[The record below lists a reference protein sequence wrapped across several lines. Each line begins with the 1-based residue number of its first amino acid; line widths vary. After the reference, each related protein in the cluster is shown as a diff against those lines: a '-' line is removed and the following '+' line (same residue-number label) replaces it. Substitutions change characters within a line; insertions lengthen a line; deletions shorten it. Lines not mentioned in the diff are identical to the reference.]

1 MKKRISMLIVVCMI
15 LALTACGT
23 KKENQS
29 DQSPA
34 AGKPQAEE
42 AEKSREAEKPQA
54 EEAEQSPE
62 AETPQAAEAVT
73 DVTSGEESASSEE
86 ETAASAQQAGDWTRQ
101 GYYEDENNYMLSVAW
116 MDDIDV
122 HGWYAGLMIGEDISE
137 DTYSGTLQPG
147 EGALHGTLR
156 ANGKK
161 PDLTVTISE
170 DEGEG
175 LQVAVEGGETY
186 HFTPIEME
194 EASIIVRINTEG
206 AGDINYAEGRETPE
220 IDEDYP
226 YQSAQINLA
235 EPTVYTFAAAP
246 QTGYLFVKWTKD
258 GKDCSTVPII
268 TVNLDESADYVAVFE
283 ENPDWQ
289 NPVVKL
295 SGEYQCDRAHATVQ
309 DFDLDSAWITIEW
322 AGSAWETARWII
334 SGPLDIG
341 TMTITYE
348 GCQKDHLVYDET
360 GEITSQ
366 EKIYEDGTGTIVFN
380 GDGTFT
386 WHEDQSET
394 GEDMTFELLPAEQE

>member
-1 MKKRISMLIVVCMI
+1 MDAVAERAFAELASRIPVAEIRLFSQALNYGVPTGVNLIELVRSFSSGVRI
-15 LALTACGT
+15 R
-23 KKENQS
+23 N
-29 DQSPA
+29 DV
-34 AGKPQAEE
+34 E
-42 AEKSREAEKPQA
+42 AEISRTLNLPKYNNRIIMC
-54 EEAEQSPE
+54 
-62 AETPQAAEAVT
+62 TPFVMIAIMRI
-73 DVTSGEESASSEE
+73 
-86 ETAASAQQAGDWTRQ
+86 TAADYLRPL
-101 GYYEDENNYMLSVAW
+101 E
-116 MDDIDV
+116 
-122 HGWYAGLMIGEDISE
+122 
-137 DTYSGTLQPG
+137 SGTGFIVKTAAAAAILIALVLG
-147 EGALHGTLR
+147 ELL
-156 ANGKK
+156 
-161 PDLTVTISE
+161 
-170 DEGEG
+170 
-175 LQVAVEGGETY
+175 
-186 HFTPIEME
+186 
-194 EASIIVRINTEG
+194 
-206 AGDINYAEGRETPE
+206 GDINYAEGRETPE
-220 IDEDYP
+220 IDEGYP

-258 GKDCSTVPII
+258 GKDCSTAPII

-348 GCQKDHLVYDET
+348 GCQKDHLVYDEN

>member
-1 MKKRISMLIVVCMI
+1 MKKRISTLIVVCMI

-29 DQSPA
+29 GQSPA
-34 AGKPQAEE
+34 AGNPQAEE
-42 AEKSREAEKPQA
+42 AEKSSAAGNPQA
-54 EEAEQSPE
+54 EKAEKSPE
-62 AETPQAAEAVT
+62 AEPSQAAKAEDGAA
-73 DVTSGEESASSEE
+73 SGDEPASSEA
-86 ETAASAQQAGDWTRQ
+86 ETAAPAQQAGDWTRQ
-101 GYYEDENNYMLSVAW
+101 GYYEDENNYMLSVTW

-122 HGWYAGLMIGEDISE
+122 HGWYVGFMNGDDISE
-137 DTYSGTLQPG
+137 DTYSGTLQSRDG
-147 EGALHGTLR
+147 TLHGTLR

-161 PDLTVTISE
+161 PDVAVTISE

-186 HFTPIEME
+186 HFTPIEIE
-194 EASIIVRINTEG
+194 EAGIIVRINTEG
-206 AGDINYAEGRETPE
+206 AGNINYAEGGEAPE

-235 EPTVYTFAAAP
+235 EPTVYTFAASP

-258 GKDCSTVPII
+258 GEDCSTEPII

-289 NPVVKL
+289 NPVAKL
-295 SGEYQCDRAHATVQ
+295 TGEYQCDRAHATVQ
-309 DFDLDSAWITIEW
+309 DFDLDSALITIEW

-334 SGPLDIG
+334 SGPLDTG
-341 TMTITYE
+341 TMTISYE
-348 GCQKDHLVYDET
+348 GCLNDHLVYDEN

-366 EKIYEDGTGTIVFN
+366 ETIYEDGTGTIVFN